1 MTRSA
6 LFGAAALA
14 LTVTA
19 AKAAEDFD
27 SANYY
32 LPGCQEFVVRNGA
45 ISARSGLCGGVVRG
59 IVYMGK
65 DQSLLQLDY
74 SSLQSAVVWVYCL
87 DVPYKVTVAQAVRV
101 VVSYIEARP
110 ARMHEPFND
119 LALEALREA
128 WPCK

>member
-1 MTRSA
+1 MPKA
-6 LFGAAALA
+6 GLLLGAALA
-14 LTVTA
+14 LAVTA
-19 AKAAEDFD
+19 TGAAEDVG

-32 LPGCQEFVVRNGA
+32 LSGCQEFVARNGA
-45 ISARSGLCGGVVRG
+45 TSGRAGLCGGTVRG

-65 DQSLLQLDY
+65 SLSLYRLDY
-74 SSLQSAVVWVYCL
+74 STVRAIMGWLYCL
-87 DVPYKVTVAQAVRV
+87 NIPDEATVAQATRV
-101 VVSYIEARP
+101 IVAYIEARP